1 MAEEQQGDASG
12 ADSPSERLG
21 GFRVGMTGRFDVGVQ
36 ERVSRATLRG
46 QMIVRV
52 RMPCNHCV
60 CVHMCVRFS
69 AFQPRSQLLCD
80 TPRCAIGD
88 SG

>member
-21 GFRVGMTGRFDVGVQ
+21 GFRVGMTGRFNVVQ
-36 ERVSRATLRG
+36 EVSRASLRG

>member
-12 ADSPSERLG
+12 AESPSGRLD
-21 GFRVGMTGRFDVGVQ
+21 GFRVGMTGHFNVVQ
-36 ERVSRATLRG
+36 EGVSRAALRG
-46 QMIVRV
+46 KMIVRV